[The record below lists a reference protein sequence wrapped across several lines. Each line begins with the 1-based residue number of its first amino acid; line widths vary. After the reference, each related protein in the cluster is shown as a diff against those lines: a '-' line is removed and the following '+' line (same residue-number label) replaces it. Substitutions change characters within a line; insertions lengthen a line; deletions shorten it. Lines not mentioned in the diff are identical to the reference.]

1 VGHLLG
7 LLFVLGAVIQVSPA
21 TAVWSN
27 PICRLISPQLASRLI
42 PIAIFNGLTADA
54 ADPQVAEAPAAEK
67 TYMALRRGLCKA
79 VFKAIQR
86 VVCIIWNLEVC
97 RNARGLQTSYWYGA
111 KPTLKCK
118 YDTYIAFRHTQSCAA
133 RCAQHVLLTAV
144 GFS

>member
-7 LLFVLGAVIQVSPA
+7 LLFVLFAVIQVSPA

-67 TYMALRRGLCKA
+67 TYMVGC
-79 VFKAIQR
+79 
-86 VVCIIWNLEVC
+86 
-97 RNARGLQTSYWYGA
+97 A
-111 KPTLKCK
+111 KPSSRLLNGLFASSGTWK
-118 YDTYIAFRHTQSCAA
+118 YAGTPEVYRRHIGTE
-133 RCAQHVLLTAV
+133 RNLL
-144 GFS
+144 